1 MTTLSEARNEL
12 EQLKGTVSAPDRA
25 LVDLFL
31 GRLAG
36 WNEDNSSVADLISEL
51 DRILGGI
58 WFSNNERHA
67 IVALTLAKLRD
78 TVGALEGMTMNERLA
93 TFDLLSRWD
102 RSSESQREIL
112 YRKVLAVP

>member
-1 MTTLSEARNEL
+1 
-12 EQLKGTVSAPDRA
+12 
-25 LVDLFL
+25 
-31 GRLAG
+31 
-36 WNEDNSSVADLISEL
+36 
-51 DRILGGI
+51 
-58 WFSNNERHA
+58 
-67 IVALTLAKLRD
+67 VALTLAKLRD